1 MAKRQGERA
10 TQVDHHV
17 GARIRERRIM
27 LGMTQEQ
34 LAREIGIT
42 YQQEH
47 KYERGVNRVS
57 ASRLYQISQV
67 LRTPVAYF
75 FEGVGG
81 SETRRLS
88 ARERL
93 TLEMVRTFG
102 GIADPRLQE
111 AISELTRSLAEP
123 RALAEPGAPAASG
136 GIRGVGG
143 GQD

>member
-1 MAKRQGERA
+1 MAKREGERA
-10 TQVDHHV
+10 TQVDRHV
-17 GARIRERRIM
+17 GMRIRERRIM

-34 LAREIGIT
+34 LAREVGIT

-57 ASRLYQISQV
+57 ASRLYQIAEA
-67 LRTPVAYF
+67 LRTPVSYF
-75 FEGVGG
+75 FEGIGAPEG
-81 SETRRLS
+81 RRLS

-111 AISELTRSLAEP
+111 AISDLTRSLADAAGDSP
-123 RALAEPGAPAASG
+123 RGSAAEIDRVS
-136 GIRGVGG
+136 R
-143 GQD
+143 DR

>member
-1 MAKRQGERA
+1 
-10 TQVDHHV
+10 V

-57 ASRLYQISQV
+57 ASRLYQITQV
-67 LRTPVAYF
+67 LRTPVSYF
-75 FEGVGG
+75 FEGIDAPA
-81 SETRRLS
+81 ERRLT

-93 TLEMVRTFG
+93 MLEMVRTFG

-111 AISELTRSLAEP
+111 AVSELTRSLAEP
-123 RALAEPGAPAASG
+123 WPERPGANGADA
-136 GIRGVGG
+136 GIVRR
-143 GQD
+143 

>member
-1 MAKRQGERA
+1 MAERQGERA
-10 TQVDHHV
+10 TQVDRHV

-27 LGMTQEQ
+27 LGMTQQQ
-34 LAREIGIT
+34 LAGEIGIT

-57 ASRLYQISQV
+57 ASRLYQIAQA

-75 FEGVGG
+75 FEGVDAPEG
-81 SETRRLS
+81 RRLT

-111 AISELTRSLAEP
+111 AVSELTRSLAEP
-123 RALAEPGAPAASG
+123 WPERSSANGADAG
-136 GIRGVGG
+136 TVRR
-143 GQD
+143 